1 MAKKKGVCHNYDDCE
16 LAEIRAVQEVDEF
29 EFRCTECGKELTLV
43 DGDEGDPNKK
53 KRLKKIA
60 IASCAAVAVGAAGA
74 GIWLALPGDEEPV
87 LEPAVEHNTRVA
99 AVNVDANWAVDNAP
113 LDSLKDGDTIWVK
126 ANENIDKAVQEA
138 GVQPEVVLDDSTSV
152 AVVTPEVVTDVANIQ
167 VKTADGQQ
175 SATYVLALVKKP
187 FEKEDPDSVRVEDPQ
202 PNPQPNPQPVSQP
215 NPRPNGALYRV
226 SYATFDGRT
235 LQFKVAHVIPGT
247 SRVAQPGDEV
257 TGEWKDNEVN
267 FVRWYHADGTPSE
280 PLNHD

>member
-16 LAEIRAVQEVDEF
+16 LAEMRAVQEVDEF
-29 EFRCTECGKELTLV
+29 EFRCTECGKELTPV
-43 DGDEGDPNKK
+43 DGDDGDPNKK
-53 KRLKKIA
+53 KRLKMIA

-74 GIWLALPGDEEPV
+74 GIWFALLGDEEPV
-87 LEPAVEHNTRVA
+87 QEPAVEHNTRVA

-126 ANENIDKAVQEA
+126 ANENIDEAVQKA

-175 SATYVLALVKKP
+175 SATYVLALVKKT
-187 FEKEDPDSVRVEDPQ
+187 FEKEDPDSVRVEE
-202 PNPQPNPQPVSQP
+202 PQPNPQPVPQP
-215 NPRPNGALYRV
+215 KPRPNGALYRV

-235 LQFKVAHVIPGT
+235 LKFKVAHVIPGT
-247 SRVAQPGDEV
+247 SRVAQPGDKV

>member
-16 LAEIRAVQEVDEF
+16 LAEMRAVQEVDEF
-29 EFRCTECGKELTLV
+29 EFRCTECGKELTPV
-43 DGDEGDPNKK
+43 DDDEGDPNKK

-74 GIWLALPGDEEPV
+74 GIWFALPGDEEPV

-175 SATYVLALVKKP
+175 SATYVLALVKKT

-202 PNPQPNPQPVSQP
+202 PDPQPVTKP
-215 NPRPNGALYRV
+215 KPRPNGALYHV

-235 LQFKVAHVIPGT
+235 LKFKVAHVIPGT
-247 SRVAQPGDEV
+247 SRVAQPGDKV

>member
-16 LAEIRAVQEVDEF
+16 LAEMRAVQEVDEF
-29 EFRCTECGKELTLV
+29 EFRCTECGKELTPV

-53 KRLKKIA
+53 KRLKMIA

-74 GIWLALPGDEEPV
+74 GIWFALPGDEEPV
-87 LEPAVEHNTRVA
+87 QEPAVEHNTRVT

-175 SATYVLALVKKP
+175 SATYVLALVKKT
-187 FEKEDPDSVRVEDPQ
+187 FEKKDPEGGVRVEDPL
-202 PNPQPNPQPVSQP
+202 PGSG
-215 NPRPNGALYRV
+215 PNGGLYRV

-235 LQFKVAHVIPGT
+235 LKFKVAHVIPGT

-257 TGEWKDNEVN
+257 TGVWKDNEVN
-267 FVRWYHADGTPSE
+267 SVRWYHADGTPSE

>member
-16 LAEIRAVQEVDEF
+16 LAEMRAVQEVDEF
-29 EFRCTECGKELTLV
+29 EFRCTECGKELTPV

-53 KRLKKIA
+53 KRLKMIA

-74 GIWLALPGDEEPV
+74 GIWFALPGDEEPV
-87 LEPAVEHNTRVA
+87 QEPAVEHNTRVA
-99 AVNVDANWAVDNAP
+99 AVNVDANWAVANAP

-175 SATYVLALVKKP
+175 SATYVLALKKKT
-187 FEKEDPDSVRVEDPQ
+187 FEEEDPDSVGGEDPQ
-202 PNPQPNPQPVSQP
+202 PDPQPVTKPDPGP
-215 NPRPNGALYRV
+215 NSALYRV

-235 LQFKVAHVIPGT
+235 LKFKVAHVIPGT

-257 TGEWKDNEVN
+257 SGSWRDNEVN
-267 FVRWYHADGTPSE
+267 LVRWYHADGTPSE

>member
-16 LAEIRAVQEVDEF
+16 LAEMRAVQEVDEF
-29 EFRCTECGKELTLV
+29 EFRCTECGKELTPV

-60 IASCAAVAVGAAGA
+60 IVSCAVVAVGAAGA
-74 GIWLALPGDEEPV
+74 GIWFAMPGDEESV

-175 SATYVLALVKKP
+175 SATYVLALIKKT
-187 FEKEDPDSVRVEDPQ
+187 FGEEDPDSVRVEDPQ
-202 PNPQPNPQPVSQP
+202 PNPQPDSQP
-215 NPRPNGALYRV
+215 GPEPNAALYRV

-235 LQFKVAHVIPGT
+235 LKFKAAHVIPGT
-247 SRVAQPGDEV
+247 SRVAQPGDKV

>member
-16 LAEIRAVQEVDEF
+16 LAEMRAVQEVDEF
-29 EFRCTECGKELTLV
+29 EFRCTECGKELTPV
-43 DGDEGDPNKK
+43 DGDDGDPNKK
-53 KRLKKIA
+53 KRLKMIA

-74 GIWLALPGDEEPV
+74 GIWFAMPGDEEPV
-87 LEPAVEHNTRVA
+87 QEPAVEHNTRVA

-126 ANENIDKAVQEA
+126 ANENIDEAVQEA

-187 FEKEDPDSVRVEDPQ
+187 FEA
-202 PNPQPNPQPVSQP
+202 PVGGGEP
-215 NPRPNGALYRV
+215 PTDPNGALYRV

-235 LQFKVAHVIPGT
+235 LKFKVAHVIPGT

-257 TGEWKDNEVN
+257 TGLWRDNEVN
-267 FVRWYHADGTPSE
+267 SVRWYHVDGTPSE

>member
-16 LAEIRAVQEVDEF
+16 LAEMRAVQEVDEF
-29 EFRCTECGKELTLV
+29 EFRCTECGKELTPV

-53 KRLKKIA
+53 KRLKMIA

-74 GIWLALPGDEEPV
+74 GIWFALPGDEEPV
-87 LEPAVEHNTRVA
+87 QEPAVEHNTRVA

-175 SATYVLALVKKP
+175 SAAYVLALVKKP
-187 FEKEDPDSVRVEDPQ
+187 FGEGPDSVGGEDPQ
-202 PNPQPNPQPVSQP
+202 PDPQPVTKP
-215 NPRPNGALYRV
+215 KPRPNGALYRV

-235 LQFKVAHVIPGT
+235 LKFKVAHVIPGT
-247 SRVAQPGDEV
+247 SRVAQPGDKV

>member
-16 LAEIRAVQEVDEF
+16 LAEMRAVQEVDEF
-29 EFRCTECGKELTLV
+29 EFRCTECGKELTPV
-43 DGDEGDPNKK
+43 DGDEGDPKKK
-53 KRLKKIA
+53 KRLKMIA

-74 GIWLALPGDEEPV
+74 GIWFALPGDEEPV

-126 ANENIDKAVQEA
+126 ANENIDEAVQKA

-175 SATYVLALVKKP
+175 SATYVLALVKKT
-187 FEKEDPDSVRVEDPQ
+187 FGEEDPDSVRVGEPQ
-202 PNPQPNPQPVSQP
+202 PNPQPDSQP
-215 NPRPNGALYRV
+215 GPRPNDALYRV

-235 LQFKVAHVIPGT
+235 LKFKVAHVIPGT

-257 TGEWKDNEVN
+257 TGVWKDNEVN
-267 FVRWYHADGTPSE
+267 SVRWYHADGTPSE

>member
-1 MAKKKGVCHNYDDCE
+1 M
-16 LAEIRAVQEVDEF
+16 
-29 EFRCTECGKELTLV
+29 
-43 DGDEGDPNKK
+43 
-53 KRLKKIA
+53 
-60 IASCAAVAVGAAGA
+60 AVGAAGA
-74 GIWLALPGDEEPV
+74 GIWFALPGDEEPV
-87 LEPAVEHNTRVA
+87 QEPAVEHNTRVA

-175 SATYVLALVKKP
+175 SATYVLALVKKT
-187 FEKEDPDSVRVEDPQ
+187 FGEEDPDSVRVGEP
-202 PNPQPNPQPVSQP
+202 QP
-215 NPRPNGALYRV
+215 NPRPNDALYRV

-235 LQFKVAHVIPGT
+235 LKFKAAHVIPGT

-257 TGEWKDNEVN
+257 TGVWKDNEVN
-267 FVRWYHADGTPSE
+267 SVRWYHADGTPSE

>member
-16 LAEIRAVQEVDEF
+16 LAEMRAVQEVDEF
-29 EFRCTECGKELTLV
+29 EFRCTECGKELTPV
-43 DGDEGDPNKK
+43 DGDDGDPNKK
-53 KRLKKIA
+53 KRLKMIA

-74 GIWLALPGDEEPV
+74 GIWFAMPGDEEPV

-175 SATYVLALVKKP
+175 SATYVLALVKKT
-187 FEKEDPDSVRVEDPQ
+187 FDPDSVGVEE
-202 PNPQPNPQPVSQP
+202 PQPVTHPVTHPDPQ
-215 NPRPNGALYRV
+215 PNGALYRV

-235 LQFKVAHVIPGT
+235 LKFKVAHVIPGT

-257 TGEWKDNEVN
+257 TGVWKDNEVN
-267 FVRWYHADGTPSE
+267 SVRWYHADGTPSE

>member
-16 LAEIRAVQEVDEF
+16 LAEMRAVQEVDEF
-29 EFRCTECGKELTLV
+29 EFRCTECGKELTPV

-53 KRLKKIA
+53 KRLKMIA

-74 GIWLALPGDEEPV
+74 GIWFALPGDEEPV

-126 ANENIDKAVQEA
+126 ANDNIDEAVQEA

-175 SATYVLALVKKP
+175 SATYVLALVKKT
-187 FEKEDPDSVRVEDPQ
+187 FGKEDPDSVRVKGPQ
-202 PNPQPNPQPVSQP
+202 PGPRPKPRPK
-215 NPRPNGALYRV
+215 PRPNEALYRV
-226 SYATFDGRT
+226 SYATFDGQT
-235 LQFKVAHVIPGT
+235 LKFKVAHVIPGT

-257 TGEWKDNEVN
+257 SGSWRDNEVN
-267 FVRWYHADGTPSE
+267 LVRWYHADGTPSE

>member
-16 LAEIRAVQEVDEF
+16 LAEMRAVQEVDEF
-29 EFRCTECGKELTLV
+29 EFRCTECGKELTPV

-74 GIWLALPGDEEPV
+74 GIWFALPGDEEPV

-99 AVNVDANWAVDNAP
+99 AVNVDANWTVDNAP

-175 SATYVLALVKKP
+175 SATYVLALVKKT
-187 FEKEDPDSVRVEDPQ
+187 FGEEDPDSVGGEDPQ
-202 PNPQPNPQPVSQP
+202 PDPQPVTKPKS
-215 NPRPNGALYRV
+215 RPNGALYRV

-235 LQFKVAHVIPGT
+235 LKFKVAHVIPGT
-247 SRVAQPGDEV
+247 SRVAQPGDKV

>member
-16 LAEIRAVQEVDEF
+16 LAEMRAVQEVDEF
-29 EFRCTECGKELTLV
+29 EFRCTECGKELTPV
-43 DGDEGDPNKK
+43 DSDDGDPNKK
-53 KRLKKIA
+53 KRLKMIA
-60 IASCAAVAVGAAGA
+60 IALCAAVAVGAAGA
-74 GIWLALPGDEEPV
+74 GIWFALPGDEEPV
-87 LEPAVEHNTRVA
+87 QEPAGEHNTRVA

-126 ANENIDKAVQEA
+126 ANENIDEAVQEA

-175 SATYVLALVKKP
+175 SATYVLALVKKT
-187 FEKEDPDSVRVEDPQ
+187 FEKEDPDSVRVKE
-202 PNPQPNPQPVSQP
+202 PQPNPQPVPQP
-215 NPRPNGALYRV
+215 KPRPNGALYRV

-235 LQFKVAHVIPGT
+235 LKFKVAHVIPGT

>member
-16 LAEIRAVQEVDEF
+16 LAEMRAVQEVDEF
-29 EFRCTECGKELTLV
+29 EFRCTECGKELTPV
-43 DGDEGDPNKK
+43 DGDDGDPNKK

-60 IASCAAVAVGAAGA
+60 IVSCAVVAVGAAGA
-74 GIWLALPGDEEPV
+74 GIWFALPGDEEPV

-99 AVNVDANWAVDNAP
+99 AVNVDANWAVANAP

-138 GVQPEVVLDDSTSV
+138 GVQPEVVLNDSTSV

-175 SATYVLALVKKP
+175 SATYVLALVKKT

-202 PNPQPNPQPVSQP
+202 PDPQPVTKP
-215 NPRPNGALYRV
+215 KPLPNGGLYRV

-235 LQFKVAHVIPGT
+235 LKFKVAHVIPGT
-247 SRVAQPGDEV
+247 SRVAQPGDKV

>member
-16 LAEIRAVQEVDEF
+16 LAEMRAVQEVDEF
-29 EFRCTECGKELTLV
+29 EFRCTECGKELTPV

-74 GIWLALPGDEEPV
+74 GIWFALPGDEEPV

-99 AVNVDANWAVDNAP
+99 AVNVDANWTVDNAP

-187 FEKEDPDSVRVEDPQ
+187 FGEEDPDSVGGEDPQ
-202 PNPQPNPQPVSQP
+202 PDPQPVTKP
-215 NPRPNGALYRV
+215 KPRPNGALYRV

-235 LQFKVAHVIPGT
+235 LKFKVAHVIPGT

>member
-16 LAEIRAVQEVDEF
+16 LAEMRAVQEVDEF
-29 EFRCTECGKELTLV
+29 EFRCTECGKELTPV
-43 DGDEGDPNKK
+43 DGDDGDPNKK
-53 KRLKKIA
+53 KRLKMIA

-74 GIWLALPGDEEPV
+74 GIWFALSGDEEPV

-175 SATYVLALVKKP
+175 SATYVLALVKKTIVGGTQNGVVTGEP
-187 FEKEDPDSVRVEDPQ
+187 LAVTTGGETASVG
-202 PNPQPNPQPVSQP
+202 
-215 NPRPNGALYRV
+215 PNGALYRV

-235 LQFKVAHVIPGT
+235 LKFKVAHVIPGT

-257 TGEWKDNEVN
+257 TGVWKDNEVN
-267 FVRWYHADGTPSE
+267 SVRWYHADGTPSE

>member
-16 LAEIRAVQEVDEF
+16 LAEMRAVQEVDEF
-29 EFRCTECGKELTLV
+29 EFRCTECGKELTPV
-43 DGDEGDPNKK
+43 DGDDGDPNKK
-53 KRLKKIA
+53 KRLKMIA

-74 GIWLALPGDEEPV
+74 GIWFAMPGDEEAV
-87 LEPAVEHNTRVA
+87 QEPAVEHNTRVA

-175 SATYVLALVKKP
+175 SAAYVLALVKKP
-187 FEKEDPDSVRVEDPQ
+187 FGEGPDSVGGEDPQ
-202 PNPQPNPQPVSQP
+202 PDPQPVTKP
-215 NPRPNGALYRV
+215 KPRPNGALYRV

-235 LQFKVAHVIPGT
+235 LKFKVAHVIPGT
-247 SRVAQPGDEV
+247 SRVAQPGDKV

>member
-16 LAEIRAVQEVDEF
+16 LAEMRAVQEVDEF

-202 PNPQPNPQPVSQP
+202 PNPQPVSQP

-235 LQFKVAHVIPGT
+235 LKFKVAHVIPGT

>member
-16 LAEIRAVQEVDEF
+16 LAEMRAVQEVDEF

-152 AVVTPEVVTDVANIQ
+152 SVVTPEVVTDVANIQ

-235 LQFKVAHVIPGT
+235 LKFKVAHVIPGT

>member
-16 LAEIRAVQEVDEF
+16 LAEKRAVQEVDEF
-29 EFRCTECGKELTLV
+29 EFRCTECGKELTPV

-53 KRLKKIA
+53 KRLKMIA

-74 GIWLALPGDEEPV
+74 GIWFALPGDEEPV
-87 LEPAVEHNTRVA
+87 LEPPVEHNTRVT
-99 AVNVDANWAVDNAP
+99 AVNVDANWAVDNAS

-126 ANENIDKAVQEA
+126 ASENIDEAVQKA

-167 VKTADGQQ
+167 VKTVDGQQ
-175 SATYVLALVKKP
+175 SATYVLALVKKT
-187 FEKEDPDSVRVEDPQ
+187 FEEKDPDSVRVKDPQ
-202 PNPQPNPQPVSQP
+202 PITGPNA
-215 NPRPNGALYRV
+215 ALYRV
-226 SYATFDGRT
+226 SYATFDGKT
-235 LQFKVAHVIPGT
+235 LKFKVAHVIPGT

-257 TGEWKDNEVN
+257 TGVWKDNEVN
-267 FVRWYHADGTPSE
+267 SVRWYHADGTPSE

>member
-16 LAEIRAVQEVDEF
+16 LAEMRAVQEVDEF
-29 EFRCTECGKELTLV
+29 EFRCTECGKELTPV
-43 DGDEGDPNKK
+43 DGDDGDPNKK
-53 KRLKKIA
+53 KRLKMIA

-74 GIWLALPGDEEPV
+74 GIWFALSGDEEPV

-175 SATYVLALVKKP
+175 SATYVLALVKKT
-187 FEKEDPDSVRVEDPQ
+187 FEKEDPDSVRVKE
-202 PNPQPNPQPVSQP
+202 PQPNPQPVPQP
-215 NPRPNGALYRV
+215 KPRPNGALYRV

-235 LQFKVAHVIPGT
+235 LKFKVAHVIPGT

>member
-16 LAEIRAVQEVDEF
+16 LAEMRAVQEVDEF
-29 EFRCTECGKELTLV
+29 EFRCTECGKELTPV

-53 KRLKKIA
+53 KRLKMIA

-74 GIWLALPGDEEPV
+74 GIWFALPGDEEPV
-87 LEPAVEHNTRVA
+87 QEPAVEHNTRVA
-99 AVNVDANWAVDNAP
+99 AVNVDANWAVANAP

-175 SATYVLALVKKP
+175 SATYVLALKKKT
-187 FEKEDPDSVRVEDPQ
+187 FEEEDPDSVGGEDPQ
-202 PNPQPNPQPVSQP
+202 PDPQPVTKPDPGP
-215 NPRPNGALYRV
+215 NSALYRV

-235 LQFKVAHVIPGT
+235 LKFKVAHVIPGT

-257 TGEWKDNEVN
+257 SGSWRDNEVN
-267 FVRWYHADGTPSE
+267 LVRWYHAFE
-280 PLNHD
+280 PRLKEP

>member
-16 LAEIRAVQEVDEF
+16 LAEMRAVQEVDEF

-187 FEKEDPDSVRVEDPQ
+187 FEKEDPDSVRVEDSQ

-235 LQFKVAHVIPGT
+235 LKFKVAHVIPGT

>member
-16 LAEIRAVQEVDEF
+16 LAEMRAVQEVDEF
-29 EFRCTECGKELTLV
+29 EFRCTECGKELTPV

-53 KRLKKIA
+53 KRLKMIA

-74 GIWLALPGDEEPV
+74 GIWFALPGDEEPV

-99 AVNVDANWAVDNAP
+99 AVNVDANWAVDNAS

-126 ANENIDKAVQEA
+126 ANDNIDEAVQKA

-187 FEKEDPDSVRVEDPQ
+187 FGEEDPDSVRVGEPQ
-202 PNPQPNPQPVSQP
+202 PNPQPDSQP
-215 NPRPNGALYRV
+215 GPRPNDALYRV

-235 LQFKVAHVIPGT
+235 LKFKAAHVIPGT

-257 TGEWKDNEVN
+257 TGVWKDNEVN
-267 FVRWYHADGTPSE
+267 SVRWYHADGTPSE

>member
-16 LAEIRAVQEVDEF
+16 LAEMRAVQEVDEF
-29 EFRCTECGKELTLV
+29 EFRCTECGKELTPV
-43 DGDEGDPNKK
+43 DGDDGDPNKK
-53 KRLKKIA
+53 KRLKMIA

-74 GIWLALPGDEEPV
+74 GIWFALPGDEEPV

-175 SATYVLALVKKP
+175 SATYVLALVKKT
-187 FEKEDPDSVRVEDPQ
+187 FEKKDPEGGVRVEDPQ
-202 PNPQPNPQPVSQP
+202 PGT
-215 NPRPNGALYRV
+215 RPNGALYRV

-235 LQFKVAHVIPGT
+235 LKFKVAHVIPGT

-257 TGEWKDNEVN
+257 SGSWRDNEVN
-267 FVRWYHADGTPSE
+267 LVRWYHADGTPSE

>member
-16 LAEIRAVQEVDEF
+16 LAEMRAVQEVDEF
-29 EFRCTECGKELTLV
+29 EFRCTECGKELTPV

-53 KRLKKIA
+53 KRLKMIA

-74 GIWLALPGDEEPV
+74 GIWFALPGDEESV

-99 AVNVDANWAVDNAP
+99 AVNVDANWAVDNAS

-126 ANENIDKAVQEA
+126 ASENIDEAVQKA

-175 SATYVLALVKKP
+175 SATYVLALVKKT
-187 FEKEDPDSVRVEDPQ
+187 FEEKDPDSERGGDSKPE
-202 PNPQPNPQPVSQP
+202 
-215 NPRPNGALYRV
+215 PRANEALYHV
-226 SYATFDGRT
+226 SYATFDGQT
-235 LQFKVAHVIPGT
+235 LKFKVAHVIPGT

-257 TGEWKDNEVN
+257 PGGWKDN
-267 FVRWYHADGTPSE
+267 
-280 PLNHD
+280 

>member
-16 LAEIRAVQEVDEF
+16 LAEMRAVQEVDEF
-29 EFRCTECGKELTLV
+29 EFRCTECGKELTPV

-53 KRLKKIA
+53 KRLKMIA

-74 GIWLALPGDEEPV
+74 GIWFALPGDEESV

-99 AVNVDANWAVDNAP
+99 AVNVDANWAVYNTP
-113 LDSLKDGDTIWVK
+113 LDSLKNGDTIWVK
-126 ANENIDKAVQEA
+126 ANDNIDEAVQEA
-138 GVQPEVVLDDSTSV
+138 GLQPEVVLDDSTSV

-175 SATYVLALVKKP
+175 NATYVLALVKKT
-187 FEKEDPDSVRVEDPQ
+187 FVEGTQ
-202 PNPQPNPQPVSQP
+202 EGVEIENPQGGTTVRETVPPEPNA
-215 NPRPNGALYRV
+215 ALYRV
-226 SYATFDGRT
+226 SYATFDGQT
-235 LQFKVAHVIPGT
+235 LKFKVAHVIPGT
-247 SRVAQPGDEV
+247 SRVAQPGDKV

>member
-16 LAEIRAVQEVDEF
+16 LAEMRAVQEVDEF
-29 EFRCTECGKELTLV
+29 EFRCTECGKELTPV
-43 DGDEGDPNKK
+43 DGDDGDPNKK
-53 KRLKKIA
+53 KRLKMIA

-74 GIWLALPGDEEPV
+74 GIWFALPGDEEPV
-87 LEPAVEHNTRVA
+87 QEPAVEHNTRVA

-113 LDSLKDGDTIWVK
+113 LVSLKDGDTIWVK

-175 SATYVLALVKKP
+175 SATYVLALVKKT
-187 FEKEDPDSVRVEDPQ
+187 FEKKDPEGGVRVEDPL
-202 PNPQPNPQPVSQP
+202 PGSG
-215 NPRPNGALYRV
+215 PNGGLYRV

-235 LQFKVAHVIPGT
+235 LKFKVAHVIPGT

-257 TGEWKDNEVN
+257 TGVWKDNEVN
-267 FVRWYHADGTPSE
+267 SVRWYHADGTPSE

>member
-16 LAEIRAVQEVDEF
+16 LAEMRAVQEVDEF
-29 EFRCTECGKELTLV
+29 EFRCTECGKELTPV

-74 GIWLALPGDEEPV
+74 GIWFALPGDEEPV

-99 AVNVDANWAVDNAP
+99 AVNVDANWTVDNAP

-175 SATYVLALVKKP
+175 SATYVLALVKKT
-187 FEKEDPDSVRVEDPQ
+187 FEKEDPDSVRVKE
-202 PNPQPNPQPVSQP
+202 PQPVPQP
-215 NPRPNGALYRV
+215 IPRPNGALYRV

-235 LQFKVAHVIPGT
+235 LKFKVAHVIPGT
-247 SRVAQPGDEV
+247 SRVAQPGDKV
-257 TGEWKDNEVN
+257 SGEWKDNEVN

>member
-16 LAEIRAVQEVDEF
+16 LAEMRAVQEVDEF
-29 EFRCTECGKELTLV
+29 EFRCTECGKELTPV

-53 KRLKKIA
+53 KRLKMIA

-74 GIWLALPGDEEPV
+74 GIWFALPGDEESV

-99 AVNVDANWAVDNAP
+99 AVNVDANWAVYNTP
-113 LDSLKDGDTIWVK
+113 LDSLKNGDTIWVK
-126 ANENIDKAVQEA
+126 ANENIDEAVQEA
-138 GVQPEVVLDDSTSV
+138 GVQPEIVLDDSTSV
-152 AVVTPEVVTDVANIQ
+152 VVTTPEVVTDVANIQ

-175 SATYVLALVKKP
+175 SATYVLALIKKT
-187 FEKEDPDSVRVEDPQ
+187 FVGETQ
-202 PNPQPNPQPVSQP
+202 
-215 NPRPNGALYRV
+215 NGVVTGEPPAVTTGGETASAGSNVALYRV

-235 LQFKVAHVIPGT
+235 LKFKAAHVIPGT

-257 TGEWKDNEVN
+257 TGVWKDNEVN
-267 FVRWYHADGTPSE
+267 LVRWYHADGTPSE

>member
-16 LAEIRAVQEVDEF
+16 LAEMRAVQEVDEF
-29 EFRCTECGKELTLV
+29 EFRCTECGKELTPV

-53 KRLKKIA
+53 KRLKMIA

-74 GIWLALPGDEEPV
+74 GIWFAMPGDEEAV
-87 LEPAVEHNTRVA
+87 QEPAVEHNTRVA

-113 LDSLKDGDTIWVK
+113 LDSLKDDDTIWVK

-187 FEKEDPDSVRVEDPQ
+187 FGEEDPDSVRVEE
-202 PNPQPNPQPVSQP
+202 PQPNPQPVPQP
-215 NPRPNGALYRV
+215 KPRPNDALYRV

-235 LQFKVAHVIPGT
+235 LKFKVAHVIPGT
-247 SRVAQPGDEV
+247 SRVAQPGDKV

>member
-16 LAEIRAVQEVDEF
+16 LAEMRAVQEVDEF
-29 EFRCTECGKELTLV
+29 EFRCTECGKELTPV
-43 DGDEGDPNKK
+43 DGDDGDPNKK
-53 KRLKKIA
+53 KRLKMIA

-74 GIWLALPGDEEPV
+74 GIWFALPGDEEPV
-87 LEPAVEHNTRVA
+87 QEPAVEHNTRVA

-126 ANENIDKAVQEA
+126 ANDNIDKAVQEA

-175 SATYVLALVKKP
+175 SATYVLALVKKTFVGKTQNGVVIGEP
-187 FEKEDPDSVRVEDPQ
+187 PAVTTGGGTVPPE
-202 PNPQPNPQPVSQP
+202 PNA
-215 NPRPNGALYRV
+215 ALYRV

-235 LQFKVAHVIPGT
+235 LKFKAAHVIPGT
-247 SRVAQPGDEV
+247 SRVAQPGDKV

>member
-16 LAEIRAVQEVDEF
+16 LAEMRAVQEVDEF
-29 EFRCTECGKELTLV
+29 EFRCTECGKELTPV
-43 DGDEGDPNKK
+43 DGDDGDPNKK
-53 KRLKKIA
+53 KRLKMIA

-74 GIWLALPGDEEPV
+74 GIWFALPGDEEAV
-87 LEPAVEHNTRVA
+87 QEPAVEHNTRVA

-175 SATYVLALVKKP
+175 SATYVLALVKKT
-187 FEKEDPDSVRVEDPQ
+187 FEEEAPDSVGGEDPQ
-202 PNPQPNPQPVSQP
+202 PDPQPVTKPDPGP
-215 NPRPNGALYRV
+215 NSALYRV

-235 LQFKVAHVIPGT
+235 LKFKVAHVIPGT

>member
-16 LAEIRAVQEVDEF
+16 LAEMRAVQEVDEF
-29 EFRCTECGKELTLV
+29 EFRCTECGKELTPV
-43 DGDEGDPNKK
+43 DGGEGDPNKK
-53 KRLKKIA
+53 KRLKMIA

-74 GIWLALPGDEEPV
+74 GIWFAMPGDEEAV
-87 LEPAVEHNTRVA
+87 QEPAVEHNTRVA
-99 AVNVDANWAVDNAP
+99 AVNVDANWAVDNDAP

-126 ANENIDKAVQEA
+126 ANENIDEAVQEA

-175 SATYVLALVKKP
+175 SATYVLALVKKT
-187 FEKEDPDSVRVEDPQ
+187 FDPDSVGVEEPQPVTHPVTHPDPQ
-202 PNPQPNPQPVSQP
+202 PND
-215 NPRPNGALYRV
+215 ALYRV

-235 LQFKVAHVIPGT
+235 LKFKVAHVIPGT

-257 TGEWKDNEVN
+257 TGVWKDNEVN
-267 FVRWYHADGTPSE
+267 SVRWYHADGTPSE

>member
-16 LAEIRAVQEVDEF
+16 LAEMKAVQEVDEF
-29 EFRCTECGKELTLV
+29 EFRCTECGKELTPV

-53 KRLKKIA
+53 KRLKMIA

-74 GIWLALPGDEEPV
+74 GIWFALPGDEEPV
-87 LEPAVEHNTRVA
+87 QEPAVEHNTRVA

-175 SATYVLALVKKP
+175 SATYVLALVKKT
-187 FEKEDPDSVRVEDPQ
+187 FEKKDPEGGVRVEDPL
-202 PNPQPNPQPVSQP
+202 PGSG
-215 NPRPNGALYRV
+215 PNGGLYRV

-235 LQFKVAHVIPGT
+235 LKFKVAHVIPGT

-257 TGEWKDNEVN
+257 TGVWKDNEVN
-267 FVRWYHADGTPSE
+267 SVRWYHADGTPSE

>member
-16 LAEIRAVQEVDEF
+16 LAEMRAVQEVDEF
-29 EFRCTECGKELTLV
+29 EFRCTECGKELTPV
-43 DGDEGDPNKK
+43 DGDDGDPNKK
-53 KRLKKIA
+53 KRLKMIA

-74 GIWLALPGDEEPV
+74 GIWFAMPGDEEAV
-87 LEPAVEHNTRVA
+87 QEPAVEHNTRVA
-99 AVNVDANWAVDNAP
+99 AVNVDANWAVDNDAP

-126 ANENIDKAVQEA
+126 ANENIDEAVQEA

-175 SATYVLALVKKP
+175 SATYVLALVKKT
-187 FEKEDPDSVRVEDPQ
+187 FGKEDPDSVRVKGPQ
-202 PNPQPNPQPVSQP
+202 PG
-215 NPRPNGALYRV
+215 PRPNEALYHV

-235 LQFKVAHVIPGT
+235 LKFKVAHVIPGT

>member
-1 MAKKKGVCHNYDDCE
+1 M
-16 LAEIRAVQEVDEF
+16 
-29 EFRCTECGKELTLV
+29 
-43 DGDEGDPNKK
+43 
-53 KRLKKIA
+53 IA

-74 GIWLALPGDEEPV
+74 GIWFALPGDEEPV
-87 LEPAVEHNTRVA
+87 QEPAVEHNTRVA

-126 ANENIDKAVQEA
+126 ANDNIDEAVQKA

-175 SATYVLALVKKP
+175 SATYVLALVKKT
-187 FEKEDPDSVRVEDPQ
+187 FENPDSVRVEDPQ
-202 PNPQPNPQPVSQP
+202 PGT
-215 NPRPNGALYRV
+215 RPNGALYRV

-235 LQFKVAHVIPGT
+235 LKFKVAHVIPGT

-257 TGEWKDNEVN
+257 TGVWKDNEVN
-267 FVRWYHADGTPSE
+267 SVRWYHADGTPSE

>member
-16 LAEIRAVQEVDEF
+16 LAEMRAVQEVDEF
-29 EFRCTECGKELTLV
+29 EFRCTECGKELTPV

-53 KRLKKIA
+53 KRLKMIA

-74 GIWLALPGDEEPV
+74 GIWFALPGDEEPV
-87 LEPAVEHNTRVA
+87 QEPAVEHNTRVA
-99 AVNVDANWAVDNAP
+99 AVNVDANWAVDNAS

-126 ANENIDKAVQEA
+126 ANDNIDEAVQKA

-175 SATYVLALVKKP
+175 SATYVLALVKKT
-187 FEKEDPDSVRVEDPQ
+187 FENPDSVRVEDPQ
-202 PNPQPNPQPVSQP
+202 PGT
-215 NPRPNGALYRV
+215 RPNGALYRV

-235 LQFKVAHVIPGT
+235 LKFKVAHVIPGT

-257 TGEWKDNEVN
+257 TGVWKDNEVN
-267 FVRWYHADGTPSE
+267 SVRWYHADGTPSE

>member
-16 LAEIRAVQEVDEF
+16 LAEMRAVQEVDEF
-29 EFRCTECGKELTLV
+29 EFRCTECGKELTPV

-53 KRLKKIA
+53 KRLKMIA

-74 GIWLALPGDEEPV
+74 GIWFALPGDEEPV

-175 SATYVLALVKKP
+175 SATYVLALIKKTIVGKTQNGVVTGEP
-187 FEKEDPDSVRVEDPQ
+187 PAVTTGGETVPPE
-202 PNPQPNPQPVSQP
+202 
-215 NPRPNGALYRV
+215 PNGALYRV

-235 LQFKVAHVIPGT
+235 LKFKVAHVIPGT

-257 TGEWKDNEVN
+257 TGVWKDNEVN
-267 FVRWYHADGTPSE
+267 SVRWYHADGTPSE